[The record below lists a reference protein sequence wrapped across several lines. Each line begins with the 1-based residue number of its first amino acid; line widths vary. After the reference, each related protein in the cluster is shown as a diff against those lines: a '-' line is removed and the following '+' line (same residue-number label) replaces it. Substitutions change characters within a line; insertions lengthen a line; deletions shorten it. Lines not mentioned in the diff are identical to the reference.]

1 MAGSIVQSKAAEAS
15 TSGTT
20 LASGSFAS
28 DVTAGNRLWV
38 VVNAGDNQTIT
49 VSKNGGTATIGT
61 VTSLGSVQEAA
72 VLDKYEH
79 FDVEITGGGTLD
91 LLVTYGASTD
101 RRTIVAHEV
110 TGVTTVDGSDE
121 KTDTGSNPTPNG
133 TVNVSQQPAFG
144 LAMAIFYQG
153 GTPGVGSGWTDGGTF
168 TTTTAAQ
175 RLQTRAIT
183 ATGNVTSNFGNGSL
197 DRNNAVM
204 VVYLE
209 PAPPSISVQ
218 PTQQTASVGGT
229 ATFSLTAADVTTYQW
244 QSGTD
249 GENWSNVGTNSNS
262 YTTGT
267 LSASDNGKHIRCS
280 LTNANGTIYSVT
292 VRLFIRDLAIT
303 GKGQELDTAW
313 FTQRPWKRIALY
325 PENTFGNSS
334 TAILDALEDWWWPT
348 AALSGI
354 TATGIASSV
363 AFGTVSVQPRVDASS
378 IVSSVAFGLPS
389 AQARLDP
396 AGIATNEAFGL
407 ATLTLRIDVSGI
419 ASSVAFGTASA
430 QANITATGIAS
441 SVALGEPIVDT
452 STILRPTAIASSV
465 AFGTAS
471 VQPRVDSTAI
481 ASSVAFGLPS
491 AQARVDP
498 AGIATNEAFG
508 LATLTLRLDP
518 AGIASSIAFGTTSAQ
533 ANVTATGIASSVAF
547 GNPTVSE
554 VSGLIPTGIASSV
567 AFGLASLY
575 ANVTATGIASSV
587 AFGAP
592 VVTRTLSATGIA
604 SSVAFGVPVLDVDV
618 SPVGIA
624 SYVAFGRPRINDA
637 VDPVTGSGY
646 NFKPRRS
653 MRPLP
658 VTLSPIA
665 VSSSARVG
673 RPTIRVTASKRYRR
687 QVEALLGLR

>member
-49 VSKNGGTATIGT
+49 VSKNSGTATIGT
-61 VTSLGSVQEAA
+61 PASQGSVIEAG
-72 VLDKYEH
+72 VGDKYEH
-79 FDVEITGGGTLD
+79 FDIEITGSGTLD
-91 LLVTYGASTD
+91 LLVTYGATTD

-121 KTDTGSNPTPNG
+121 VADTGSNPTPNG

-144 LAMAIFYQG
+144 LAMDIDYQG

-183 ATGNVTSNFGNGSL
+183 ATGNVTSNFGNAGL

-204 VVYLE
+204 VVYRE
-209 PAPPSISVQ
+209 PSPPSISVQ

-313 FTQRPWKRIALY
+313 FTQWPWKRIALY

-465 AFGTAS
+465 AFG
-471 VQPRVDSTAI
+471 
-481 ASSVAFGLPS
+481 LPS

-533 ANVTATGIASSVAF
+533 ANIAATGIASSVAF

-587 AFGAP
+587 AFGLP
-592 VVTRTLSATGIA
+592 VVTRALSATGIA

-646 NFKPRRS
+646 NFKPRRPI
-653 MRPLP
+653 RLLP

-687 QVEALLGLR
+687 QVEVLLGLR